1 MENQKQPQMN
11 EAVQLL
17 ASLDATFL
25 NCFYCISV
33 NNADVRLQGHFKQLP
48 IMLTY
53 YDIHVQFK
61 RIGNDGTYFYEGKFM
76 NKGVTLEIVLTN

>member
-1 MENQKQPQMN
+1 MENKKQPQMS
-11 EAVQLL
+11 EAVELL

-33 NNADVRLQGHFKQLP
+33 TNADVRLQGHFKQLP

-53 YDIHVQFK
+53 YDILVQFK
-61 RIGNDGTYFYEGKFM
+61 RIGNDGTYFYEGKSINSLLPF
-76 NKGVTLEIVLTN
+76 EIVLTN